1 MKTKRILI
9 ALFLVLG
16 VALAVMAQ
24 TSQPAAQ
31 NVLPAKDTSAS
42 RSSSTNTATHTWHL
56 PAGFTADQ
64 AYKSNCTRCHAE
76 VPKMGTRRTRT
87 IIQHM
92 RVRANLTQD
101 EAEAI
106 LEYLNK

>member
-1 MKTKRILI
+1 MKTRLSFLVMFLALGI
-9 ALFLVLG
+9 AL
-16 VALAVMAQ
+16 ALLAQ
-24 TSQPAAQ
+24 SPAPPAAQ
-31 NVLPAKDTSAS
+31 NLKSADHP
-42 RSSSTNTATHTWHL
+42 STQVQSTHTWHL

-76 VPKMGTRRTRT
+76 VPKMGVRRTKT
-87 IIQHM
+87 VVQHM

>member
-1 MKTKRILI
+1 MKTRLSFI
-9 ALFLVLG
+9 AMFLALG
-16 VALAVMAQ
+16 IAVALLAQ
-24 TSQPAAQ
+24 NAPPAAQ
-31 NVLPAKDTSAS
+31 NLKSADHP
-42 RSSSTNTATHTWHL
+42 STQVQSTHSWHL

-64 AYKSNCTRCHAE
+64 AYKANCTRCHAE
-76 VPKMGTRRTRT
+76 VPKMGARRTKT
-87 IIQHM
+87 VVLHM